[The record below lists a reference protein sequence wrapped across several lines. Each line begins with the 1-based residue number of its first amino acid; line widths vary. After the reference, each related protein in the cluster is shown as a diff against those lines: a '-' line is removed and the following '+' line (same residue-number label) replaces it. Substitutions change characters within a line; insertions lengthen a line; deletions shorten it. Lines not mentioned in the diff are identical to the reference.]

1 MMVRTFRSELY
12 KMTTTRATK
21 VLLCFSTFLPVVI
34 YVLTLMY
41 AFDGGVMDSSAIV
54 NIASAA
60 PLVALLLGV
69 IGVMCATQEYSQGT
83 IRITLVATPNRW
95 RVYLAKLLT
104 TVCLSVLSTGVL
116 ITLSLFATEIV
127 LKVRGVEFELIGN
140 DGRVLLSFF
149 VLTAVVSLFGLSLGL
164 IFKSGPGA
172 ISAVLLWPTIAE
184 TMVFALLSATTTDNF
199 FRWAPIQNGFQLVS
213 EFRMEDNNSWNVSAL
228 LFVSFVAFF
237 AVAGASLFTKR
248 DA

>member
-1 MMVRTFRSELY
+1 MLRTFRSELF

-21 VLLCFSTFLPVVI
+21 VLLGFAVLLPVVI
-34 YVLTLMY
+34 YVLTLIFG
-41 AFDGGVMDSSAIV
+41 FDGGEMDSPAVV

-83 IRITLVATPNRW
+83 IRITLVATPNRQ
-95 RVYLAKLLT
+95 RVYFAKLLT
-104 TVCLSVLSTGVL
+104 TLYIAVVSTAVLTG
-116 ITLSLFATEIV
+116 LSLIATVIV
-127 LKVRGVEFELIGN
+127 LKARGFEFVLVGN
-140 DGRVLLSFF
+140 DARVLLSFF
-149 VLTAVVSLFGLSLGL
+149 ILTAVVALFGFSLGL

-184 TMVFALLSATTTDNF
+184 SMVFGLLSAASSHNF

-213 EFRMEDNNSWNVSAL
+213 EFRMEDYNSWNVSAS
-228 LFVSFVAFF
+228 LFASFVAVF
-237 AVAGASLFTKR
+237 AVVGASLFVKR

>member
-1 MMVRTFRSELY
+1 MMLRTFRSELF

-21 VLLCFSTFLPVVI
+21 VLLAFAIFLPVAI
-34 YVLTLMY
+34 YILTLMY
-41 AFDGGVMDSSAIV
+41 AFDGGVMDSPAIV

-83 IRITLVATPNRW
+83 IRITLVATPNRI
-95 RVYLAKLLT
+95 RVYFAKLLT
-104 TVCLSVLSTGVL
+104 TLYIAVVSTAVL
-116 ITLSLFATEIV
+116 IALSLIATEIV
-127 LKVRGVEFELIGN
+127 LKTRGVQFELVGN
-140 DGRVLLSFF
+140 DARVLLSFF
-149 VLTAVVSLFGLSLGL
+149 VLSAVVALFGFSLGL

-184 TMVFALLSATTTDNF
+184 SMVFGLLSAASTHNF

-213 EFRMEDNNSWNVSAL
+213 EFRMEDNNSWSVSSL
-228 LFVSFVAFF
+228 LFGGFVTVF
-237 AVAGASLFTKR
+237 AVVGASLFMKR

>member
-1 MMVRTFRSELY
+1 MLGTFRSELF

-21 VLLCFSTFLPVVI
+21 VLLGFAVLLPVVI

-41 AFDGGVMDSSAIV
+41 AFDGGVMDSPAIV

-83 IRITLVATPNRW
+83 IRITLVATPNRQ

-104 TVCLSVLSTGVL
+104 TLYIAVISTAVL
-116 ITLSLFATEIV
+116 IGLSLFATLMV
-127 LKVRGVEFELIGN
+127 LKTRGVKFELIGN
-140 DGRVLLSFF
+140 DVRVLLSFF
-149 VLTAVVSLFGLSLGL
+149 ILSAVVALFGFSLGL

-184 TMVFALLSATTTDNF
+184 SMVFGLLSATSTHNF

-228 LFVSFVAFF
+228 LFGGFVVVF
-237 AVAGASLFTKR
+237 AVVGASLFLKR

>member
-1 MMVRTFRSELY
+1 MLRTFRSELF

-21 VLLCFSTFLPVVI
+21 ILLGFAILLPIVI

-41 AFDGGVMDSSAIV
+41 AFDGGVMDSPAVV
-54 NIASAA
+54 NISSSAL
-60 PLVALLLGV
+60 LVALLLGV

-83 IRITLVATPNRW
+83 IRITLVATPNRQ
-95 RVYLAKLLT
+95 RVYLAKALT
-104 TVCLSVLSTGVL
+104 TVFISVVATAVL
-116 ITLSLFATEIV
+116 NVVCIIATQLVFGI
-127 LKVRGVEFELIGN
+127 RGVEFEFIGN
-140 DGRVLLSFF
+140 DARVLVSFF
-149 VLTAVVSLFGLSLGL
+149 LMTTVVAMFGLSLGL

-184 TMVFALLSATTTDNF
+184 GMVFGLLSVATQKNV

-213 EFRMEDNNSWNVSAL
+213 EFTMEDNNSWNVSLL
-228 LFVSFVAFF
+228 LFVAFVAIF
-237 AVAGASLFTKR
+237 AAVGASLFMKR